1 MLIKDAMSDHV
12 EGIAPNA
19 TVRECARKMDQL
31 GVGALPVFENG
42 QLVGMVTDRDVCCRA
57 IASGKD
63 PGTATARDI
72 MTGNIASCFEDQDC
86 AEAARLMQDRHV
98 RRLTIMSRG
107 RAVVGV
113 FSIDDLARHSHDL
126 AGQVL
131 EAAAPWPH

>member
-12 EGIAPNA
+12 EGIPPNA

-42 QLVGMVTDRDVCCRA
+42 QVVGMVADRDVCCRA
-57 IASGKD
+57 IAGGKD
-63 PGTATARDI
+63 PAKATARDM
-72 MTGNIASCFEDQDC
+72 MTGNVASCFEDQDC
-86 AEAARLMQDRHV
+86 AQAAHVMQDKHV
-98 RRLTIMSRG
+98 RRVTIMNRAH
-107 RAVVGV
+107 AVVGV
-113 FSIDDLARHSHDL
+113 FSVDDLARYSHDL